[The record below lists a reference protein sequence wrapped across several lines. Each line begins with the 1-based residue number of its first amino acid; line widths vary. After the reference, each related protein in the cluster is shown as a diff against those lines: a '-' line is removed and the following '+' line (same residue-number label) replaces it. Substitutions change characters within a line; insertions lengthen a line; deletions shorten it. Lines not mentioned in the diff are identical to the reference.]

1 MTNILKVKFIVNEEM
16 VSQGKKNTMSRKSSL
31 PRASTELASR
41 FITTQNRP
49 SQATLNLGNVLEQVG
64 LVP

>member
-1 MTNILKVKFIVNEEM
+1 M